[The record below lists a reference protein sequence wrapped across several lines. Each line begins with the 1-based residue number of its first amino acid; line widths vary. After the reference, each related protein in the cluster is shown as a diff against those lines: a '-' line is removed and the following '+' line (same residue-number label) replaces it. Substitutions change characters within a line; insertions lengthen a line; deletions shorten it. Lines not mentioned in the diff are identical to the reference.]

1 MDNLIG
7 IVIFLSVILAIEVS
21 NFITLRRVYHGS
33 ILMSEPMVSVLIPA
47 RNEELNIR
55 ECVVSVL
62 SQDYDNYE
70 LLVLDDN
77 SEDKTHDIL
86 ISIMEETKKLKVL
99 RGAELP
105 AGWAGK
111 NWACHQLSEAANG
124 ELLLFIDADTRMKN
138 GCIRSLVGSVQYTKS
153 DLVSAL
159 PAQETGTWG
168 EKFIVPVM
176 HWSILC
182 FFPLALAYIFRPV
195 SLAVSNGQC
204 MCFIRDAYRS
214 IGGHAAVSNS
224 VVEDKDLTRLITK
237 KGMRWRLV
245 DGSDIISCR
254 MYRSSQEAFDG
265 LVKNLFP
272 FFGYNIPF
280 FLFVWFWLIIV
291 FWQPIIA
298 LIAFAFGFVNL
309 DIYVVYACAG
319 IALAIIVWGSFYIRF
334 KFPLYL
340 TFVYPITQIVI
351 SGVAIASLA
360 SNLKGTTF
368 WKGRAIAR

>member
-33 ILMSEPMVSVLIPA
+33 ILISEPMVSVLIPA

-138 GCIRSLVGSVQYTKS
+138 GCIRSL
-153 DLVSAL
+153 
-159 PAQETGTWG
+159 
-168 EKFIVPVM
+168 
-176 HWSILC
+176 SI
-182 FFPLALAYIFRPV
+182 
-195 SLAVSNGQC
+195 
-204 MCFIRDAYRS
+204 
-214 IGGHAAVSNS
+214 
-224 VVEDKDLTRLITK
+224 
-237 KGMRWRLV
+237 
-245 DGSDIISCR
+245 
-254 MYRSSQEAFDG
+254 
-265 LVKNLFP
+265 
-272 FFGYNIPF
+272 
-280 FLFVWFWLIIV
+280 
-291 FWQPIIA
+291 
-298 LIAFAFGFVNL
+298 
-309 DIYVVYACAG
+309 
-319 IALAIIVWGSFYIRF
+319 
-334 KFPLYL
+334 
-340 TFVYPITQIVI
+340 
-351 SGVAIASLA
+351 
-360 SNLKGTTF
+360 
-368 WKGRAIAR
+368 